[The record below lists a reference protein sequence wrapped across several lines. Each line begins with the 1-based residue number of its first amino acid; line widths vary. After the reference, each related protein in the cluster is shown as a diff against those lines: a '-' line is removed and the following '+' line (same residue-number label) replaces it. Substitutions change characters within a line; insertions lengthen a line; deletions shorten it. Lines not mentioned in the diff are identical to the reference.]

1 VCKNFSWAARRTPAN
16 DRLIRSTKILL
27 ALCILTTSSLAS
39 AHHSFSLYSD
49 EVVEVEGELVSVEWR
64 NPHVQLTL
72 KSGAGSDAGRM
83 LTLEAGAGYILQRR
97 GLEKTLFEPGD
108 TIRAAGRRHTR
119 DTDLIWLH
127 NILLGDGQEL
137 IMIGGISPRWTEAPR
152 GSDEITVSVDTVS
165 QNLGIFRVWSR
176 AILRPITYGDGLPY
190 VVPRPSGGQE
200 WINRLNGYA
209 ERCEPVGMP
218 GVMATPYPFEF
229 IDRGSSI
236 LLHGFSNNAPV
247 DRVIWLNSEDRPS
260 AGDRMGTSI
269 GRWQNDRV
277 LVVETTQIDW
287 PYFDDSNGTR
297 QSENL
302 ETREIL
308 TLSEDQSRLD
318 YEMIVDDP
326 ETFSEPVTVIEMNWA
341 ALGESLETSAACSD

>member
-1 VCKNFSWAARRTPAN
+1 VN
-16 DRLIRSTKILL
+16 DRLICSTRNLL
-27 ALCILTTSSLAS
+27 FFCFLTTSSLVS

-49 EVVEVEGELVSVEWR
+49 EIIEVEGELVSVEWR

-72 KSGAGSDAGRM
+72 NGGAGSDAGRT

-97 GLEKTLFEPGD
+97 GLEKALFEPGD
-108 TIRAAGRRHTR
+108 IIVAAGRRHTR
-119 DTDLIWLH
+119 DTSLIWLH

-152 GSDEITVSVDTVS
+152 GSDEIHVPIDTFS

-200 WINRLNGYA
+200 WIDRLNGYA

-236 LLHGFSNNAPV
+236 LLRGFSNNAPV
-247 DRVIWLNSEDRPS
+247 ERVIWLNSEERPPPV
-260 AGDRMGTSI
+260 GDRMGMSI
-269 GRWQNDRV
+269 GHWQDERI

-297 QSENL
+297 QGDNL
-302 ETREIL
+302 ETREIFAV
-308 TLSEDQSRLD
+308 SEDQSRLD
-318 YEMIVDDP
+318 YEMTVDDP
-326 ETFSEPVTVIEMNWA
+326 ETFSEPVAVIAMNWV
-341 ALGESLETSAACSD
+341 ALGESLESPAACSD